1 MTAAGPG
8 PVLATAAGVGTTAAT
23 VTALAMLAILLAALV
38 TKVLLQ
44 GARRPPRRET
54 LRLLDVVIA
63 PLFVIF
69 AYTVLERFRDL
80 S

>member
-1 MTAAGPG
+1 MTAAGPQ
-8 PVLATAAGVGTTAAT
+8 PVLAAAPGVDTAAT
-23 VTALAMLAILLAALV
+23 VTGLAMLAILLFALI

-63 PLFVIF
+63 PLFVVF